1 MTGAAFLKE
10 YQKAAWSAGDYV
22 AVAGST
28 VIASELLLEAVD
40 VRPGEQ
46 VLDAACGSGNAT
58 IAAARRFA
66 EVTGLDFSSTML
78 DQARRRL
85 DAEHETAT
93 LVEGDLEAL
102 PFPDGAFDVVVSA
115 FGAMFAPDHR
125 RTAGEL
131 LRVCRQ
137 RGRIGLASWTP
148 DSALGRLFAIASRY
162 VPATPGLRSPTA
174 WGDPDHLRTLF
185 GDRVAEITCA
195 RRAVTFRY
203 HSAEH
208 CMQHFKD
215 HFGPTRMT
223 FSVLPRRL
231 AEPLEQ
237 DLVRMW
243 TDLNLATDG
252 RLVAPVEYL
261 EAVLTKR

>member
-1 MTGAAFLKE
+1 MTGTASLKK

-28 VIASELLLEAVD
+28 VISSELLLEAVD

-66 EVTGLDFSSTML
+66 DVIGLDFSAAML
-78 DQARRRL
+78 RHARRRL
-85 DAEHETAT
+85 DVEHGTAG

-102 PFPDGAFDVVVSA
+102 PFLDDAFDVVVSA

-125 RTAGEL
+125 RTAAEL

-148 DSALGRLFAIASRY
+148 DSALGRLLAIASRY
-162 VPATPGLRSPTA
+162 VPTTPGMRSPTA
-174 WGDPDHLRTLF
+174 WGDPDYLRTLF
-185 GDRVAEITCA
+185 GDLVTEVACT

-203 HSAEH
+203 HSPGH
-208 CMQHFKD
+208 WMQHFKE

-237 DLVRMW
+237 DLVGMW
-243 TDLNLATDG
+243 TDLNQATDG
-252 RLVAPVEYL
+252 GLVAPVEYL
-261 EAVLTKR
+261 EAVLMKR